1 MCRPDGAAAS
11 DREKE
16 GFASTQAKWMP
27 SKYVPESIDTHVY
40 MLVDLY
46 CRYICLHSRFYIH
59 TYKKLLETMR
69 VISYCRGAWQ
79 VQGLSLVSVPAFAT
93 VRVLAL

>member
-27 SKYVPESIDTHVY
+27 SKYVPESIDTNVY

-46 CRYICLHSRFYIH
+46 CRYICLHSRFTYIQE
-59 TYKKLLETMR
+59 TLGDYEGDQLL
-69 VISYCRGAWQ
+69 
-79 VQGLSLVSVPAFAT
+79 QGC
-93 VRVLAL
+93 LAGSGP